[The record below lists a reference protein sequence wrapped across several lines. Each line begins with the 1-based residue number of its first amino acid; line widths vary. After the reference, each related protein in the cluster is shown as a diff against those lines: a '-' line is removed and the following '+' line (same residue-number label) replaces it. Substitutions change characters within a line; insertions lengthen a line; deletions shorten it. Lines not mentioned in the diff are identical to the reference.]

1 MDLKQDKDVLNE
13 QNPHWDRTYS
23 GTPSMFGEEPSEP
36 GKKAADL
43 FRARGNR
50 TILELG
56 AGQGRDTLFFARSGF
71 LVQALDY
78 SEAGVAAIR
87 EKSKALGL
95 SGLITPLRHD
105 VRQRLPFADGSIDAC
120 YSHML
125 FCMALTTAELEF
137 LANEVRRVLK
147 PGGICMYTVRHTED
161 PHYGKG
167 IERGEDM
174 YEVGGFVVHFFSRKQ
189 VLRMGNGFE
198 ILEIDTFE
206 EGQLPRKLFRV
217 TMKKQ

>member
-1 MDLKQDKDVLNE
+1 MDLEHDKEVLNE

-36 GKKAADL
+36 GKKAVDI
-43 FRARGNR
+43 FRAKGNA

-71 LVQALDY
+71 RVHALDY
-78 SEAGVAAIR
+78 SDAGVAAIN

-95 SGLITPLRHD
+95 SNLVTPLCHD
-105 VRQRLPFADGSIDAC
+105 VRQPLPFDDESIDAC

-147 PGGICMYTVRHTED
+147 PGGICMYTVRHTGD
-161 PHYGKG
+161 AHYGKG
-167 IERGEDM
+167 IHRGEDM
-174 YEVGGFVVHFFSRKQ
+174 YEVGGFIVHFFSRDQ
-189 VLRMGNGFE
+189 VLRMGKGFE
-198 ILEIDTFE
+198 MLAIDEFE
-206 EGQLPRKLFRV
+206 EGPLPRKLFRV

>member
-1 MDLKQDKDVLNE
+1 MDLEHDKEVLNK

-36 GKKAADL
+36 GKKAVDI
-43 FRARGNR
+43 FRAKGNA

-71 LVQALDY
+71 RVHALDY
-78 SEAGVAAIR
+78 SDAGVAAIN

-95 SGLITPLRHD
+95 SNLVTPLCHD
-105 VRQRLPFADGSIDAC
+105 VRQPLPFDDESIDAC

-147 PGGICMYTVRHTED
+147 PGGICMYTVRHTGD
-161 PHYGKG
+161 AHYGKG
-167 IERGEDM
+167 IHRGEDM
-174 YEVGGFVVHFFSRKQ
+174 YEVGGFIVHFFSRDQ
-189 VLRMGNGFE
+189 VLRMGKGFE
-198 ILEIDTFE
+198 MLAIDEFE
-206 EGQLPRKLFRV
+206 EGPLPRKLFRV